1 MGSRTTPTPIK
12 TQSRKPLSLRVVANE
27 MVFLE
32 GLHNESPNDD
42 RIPGLVRDLKADF
55 ALAMKKFPGGDDVPV
70 VKDPQ
75 PPQN

>member
-12 TQSRKPLSLRVVANE
+12 TTTRKPLSLRAVANE

-55 ALAMKKFPGGDDVPV
+55 ALAIKRFPGGDDLPEVRNPVP
-70 VKDPQ
+70 Q
-75 PPQN
+75 G